1 MRRSVQQR
9 HLPSVAEL
17 RAHYSAAAM
26 ASQQPQLPRDNKHP
40 RCHRCR
46 SSNPR
51 QVMRHVSSELRAVER
66 CAARSRRLRLLYSSR
81 GTAPCCPRRGTQ
93 EAKNGGA
100 RYGPTDG
107 RRIAKT

>member
-51 QVMRHVSSELRAVER
+51 QVMRHVSGELRAEER
-66 CAARSRRLRLLYSSR
+66 RAAARRQVWACAGYNSSR
-81 GTAPCCPRRGTQ
+81 GTVPCYPRRGTQ
-93 EAKNGGA
+93 EAKISGA
-100 RYGPTDG
+100 R
-107 RRIAKT
+107 